1 MAFLYDLGTIAIY
14 VFILSSMFLTGL
26 MVTVGDLL
34 APLHNRRLLGFAL
47 FANFIVVP
55 LIAIAL
61 IILVPMNQELA
72 AGLLLVGIAAGAPST
87 AKVAQFTGGNVAR
100 AISLTIILTIITVI
114 LTPFLVPFILEGAQA
129 HPLSV
134 MANLVVMILI
144 PLVLGIFIRSRS
156 EPLAARIRPIMDWA
170 SNISIAV
177 IFLTFGVIFL
187 SRFREIVSSEFRFY
201 RGLCGHCFY
210 TGSTGYHVPDRG
222 MGKGCP
228 GGPRLRGRFPEQH
241 RGPCGDLCELHRH
254 GKRCPSY
261 GAHGHHLC
269 HHHRLHPCRDHL
281 QEAAG
286 CREEGEGF
294 GCLNG
299 YRGDDA
305 AVIPGCIL
313 PLPAIS
319 PNQNFSCRVDPPGRI
334 FIPCIMTHGHQR
346 FRLPVYYLN

>member
-14 VFILSSMFLTGL
+14 VFILASMFLTGL
-26 MVTVGDLL
+26 MVTVGDLV
-34 APLHNRRLLGFAL
+34 APLHNRRLLGLSL

-129 HPLSV
+129 NPLSV

-144 PLVLGIFIRSRS
+144 PLVLGIFIKSRS

-187 SRFREIVSSEFRFY
+187 SRLREIVSSSFRLH

-210 TGSTGYHVPDRG
+210 AGGSWYHVPDRG
-222 MGKGCP
+222 MGTGCP
-228 GGPRLRGRFPEQH
+228 AGPCLRGRFPEQH

-254 GKRCPSY
+254 GKRCPSH

-286 CREEGEGF
+286 CREESEGF

-299 YRGDDA
+299 YRGDDGQHNGGGSMSMVA
-305 AVIPGCIL
+305 FNPEHKKEGAGKVTEIMSGCGRRKSGTCNRF
-313 PLPAIS
+313 P
-319 PNQNFSCRVDPPGRI
+319 VPPES
-334 FIPCIMTHGHQR
+334 
-346 FRLPVYYLN
+346 